1 MVIGKQVE
9 VLGLAR
15 NLIKDT
21 NGLYPGTLLGII
33 DFTQVKQ
40 GLLVRM
46 PTPGNPHIF
55 DDAEVAMLF
64 AVFLS
69 LGGAQKHNLAPVC
82 QTDGGT
88 RQGGKSSLQPNP
100 AKLTPKTSLLQA
112 IPQAGPGKIVKI
124 ASSIESR
131 ASIPASD
138 RYVFPVANTC
148 AWFRQ

>member
-1 MVIGKQVE
+1 MCSSGASKPV
-9 VLGLAR
+9 
-15 NLIKDT
+15 
-21 NGLYPGTLLGII
+21 NGY
-33 DFTQVKQ
+33 
-40 GLLVRM
+40 
-46 PTPGNPHIF
+46 
-55 DDAEVAMLF
+55 EVAMLV

-88 RQGGKSSLQPNP
+88 RQGGRSSLQPNP